1 MNQPFYSAT
10 TLDITDVLG
19 QLSRGSERIYR
30 HDAEFFA
37 GWIVDQGLTKE
48 TLHQLT
54 RSHLI
59 TYRKHLGESY
69 AKATAAR
76 MFSVARR
83 ILQEYVYQG
92 ALLSNPAAGI
102 KTFSVANETPYTT
115 LKKEEAQALL
125 KTIDTTKAKGK
136 RDYAILSL
144 LLRTGLRRS
153 ECSALNI
160 GDLKVEQGH
169 TIAVIRHGKGDKRG
183 IVKVPVDVVRAID
196 AYLDAT
202 GRKDAALEAPL
213 FVGFNRGD
221 HATAERASDKLL
233 ERLVKHTGTQI
244 SMELSPHCL
253 RASFITL
260 TSEGGAQ
267 LEQVQYA
274 ARHADPRTT
283 QRYRKRKVNL
293 DDNAVDYL
301 KL

>member
-1 MNQPFYSAT
+1 MNQPFRLSSV
-10 TLDITDVLG
+10 LDLTDVTG
-19 QLSRGSERIYR
+19 QLNSNSERVYR
-30 HDAEFFA
+30 HDAKVLA
-37 GWIVDQGLTKE
+37 CWIQDQGLTLG
-48 TLHQLT
+48 TLHLLT

-59 TYRKHLGESY
+59 AYRKYLGETY

-83 ILQEYVYQG
+83 VLQEYVYQG
-92 ALLSNPAAGI
+92 TLATNPATGI
-102 KTFSVANETPYTT
+102 KTFSVANETPYIT
-115 LKKEEAQALL
+115 LKKEEAQDLL
-125 KTIDTTKAKGK
+125 KTIDITTTKGK

-160 GDLKVEQGH
+160 GDLKLEQGH

-183 IVKVPVDVVRAID
+183 IVKVPVDVVRSTE
-196 AYLDAT
+196 AYLEAA

-221 HATAERASDKLL
+221 HPTVERVSDKLL
-233 ERLVKHTGTQI
+233 ERLVKQAGAKI
-244 SMELSPHCL
+244 GMNLSPHCL

-260 TSEGGAQ
+260 TSEGGAR

>member
-1 MNQPFYSAT
+1 M
-10 TLDITDVLG
+10 
-19 QLSRGSERIYR
+19 YR
-30 HDAEFFA
+30 HDAEVFA
-37 GWIVDQGLTKE
+37 SWIQNQGLTPS
-48 TLHQLT
+48 TLHLLT

-59 TYRKHLGESY
+59 MYRKFLGETY

-76 MFSVARR
+76 MLSVARR

-92 ALLSNPAAGI
+92 LLPTNPAAGI

-115 LKKEEAQALL
+115 LKKEEAQEFL
-125 KTIDTTKAKGK
+125 KTINITTTKGK
-136 RDYAILSL
+136 RDYAILSHP
-144 LLRTGLRRS
+144 LRTGLRRS

-160 GDLKVEQGH
+160 GDLKMEQGH

-183 IVKVPVDVVRAID
+183 IVKIPVDVVRAIE
-196 AYLDAT
+196 AYLEAT
-202 GRKDAALEAPL
+202 GRKYDAPEAPL

-221 HATAERASDKLL
+221 YLTGERISDKLL
-233 ERLVKHTGTQI
+233 ERLVKLAGEKI
-244 SMELSPHCL
+244 GMDLSPHCL

-260 TSEGGAQ
+260 TSEGGAR

>member
-1 MNQPFYSAT
+1 MDQPVRLSLV
-10 TLDITDVLG
+10 LDITDVTG
-19 QLSRGSERIYR
+19 QLSSNSERVYR
-30 HDAEFFA
+30 HDAEVFA
-37 GWIVDQGLTKE
+37 CWIQDQGLTLG
-48 TLHQLT
+48 TLHLLA

-59 TYRKHLGESY
+59 AYRKYLGETY

-92 ALLSNPAAGI
+92 TLATNPAAGI

-115 LKKEEAQALL
+115 LKREEAQDLL
-125 KTIDTTKAKGK
+125 KTIDTTKTKGK

-153 ECSALNI
+153 ECSALNL
-160 GDLKVEQGH
+160 GDLKLEQGH
-169 TIAVIRHGKGDKRG
+169 TIAMVQHGKGDKRG

-196 AYLDAT
+196 IYLESA
-202 GRKDAALEAPL
+202 GRKDAAPEAPL

-221 HATAERASDKLL
+221 HPTAKRVSDKLL
-233 ERLVKHTGTQI
+233 ERLVKHAGTQI
-244 SMELSPHCL
+244 GMNLSPHCL

-274 ARHADPRTT
+274 SRHADPRTT

-301 KL
+301 RL

>member
-1 MNQPFYSAT
+1 M
-10 TLDITDVLG
+10 TLDITDVTG
-19 QLSRGSERIYR
+19 QLSNSSGRIYR
-30 HDAEFFA
+30 HDAEVFA
-37 GWIVDQGLTKE
+37 CWMRDQGLTLG
-48 TLHQLT
+48 TLHLLT
-54 RSHLI
+54 RSYLI
-59 TYRKHLGESY
+59 AYRKYLGETY

-83 ILQEYVYQG
+83 ILQEYVYRG
-92 ALLSNPAAGI
+92 ELPTNPAAGI
-102 KTFSVANETPYTT
+102 KNFSVVNETPYTT

-125 KTIDTTKAKGK
+125 KTIDATTTKGK

-153 ECSALNI
+153 ECSTLNV
-160 GDLKVEQGH
+160 GDLKQEQGH
-169 TIAVIRHGKGDKRG
+169 TIAIIRHGKGDKRG
-183 IVKVPVDVVRAID
+183 IVKVPVDVMRAID
-196 AYLDAT
+196 AYLEAT
-202 GRKDAALEAPL
+202 GRKDAVLEAPL
-213 FVGFNRGD
+213 FIGFNRGD
-221 HATAERASDKLL
+221 HPTTERVSDKLL
-233 ERLVKHTGTQI
+233 ERLVKQAGDKI
-244 SMELSPHCL
+244 GMDLSPHCL

-260 TSEGGAQ
+260 TSEGGAR

>member
-1 MNQPFYSAT
+1 M
-10 TLDITDVLG
+10 L
-19 QLSRGSERIYR
+19 
-30 HDAEFFA
+30 
-37 GWIVDQGLTKE
+37 DQGLTMD
-48 TLHQLT
+48 TLHLLT

-59 TYRKHLGESY
+59 AYRKYLGETY

-76 MFSVARR
+76 MFSIARR

-92 ALLSNPAAGI
+92 ALASNPAAGI
-102 KTFSVANETPYTT
+102 KTFPLANETPYTT
-115 LKKEEAQALL
+115 LSHDEAKALL
-125 KTIDTTKAKGK
+125 KTVDMKTTKGK

-160 GDLKVEQGH
+160 GDLKPEQGH
-169 TIAVIRHGKGDKRG
+169 TIAVIQHGKGDKRG
-183 IVKVPVDVVRAID
+183 IVKVPVDVTRAID
-196 AYLDAT
+196 AYLEAAQ
-202 GRKDAALEAPL
+202 RKSMALDAPL
-213 FVGFNRGD
+213 FVGFDRGD
-221 HATAERASDKLL
+221 HATIERVSDKLL
-233 ERLVKHTGTQI
+233 ERLVKLAGAKI
-244 SMELSPHCL
+244 GIDLSPHCL

-274 ARHADPRTT
+274 SRHADPRTT

>member
-1 MNQPFYSAT
+1 MDQAFSPAII
-10 TLDITDVLG
+10 LDITDVTG
-19 QLSRGSERIYR
+19 QLSTRSERIYR
-30 HDAEFFA
+30 HDAEVFA
-37 GWIVDQGLTKE
+37 SFLLDQGLTVG
-48 TLHQLT
+48 TLHLLT

-59 TYRKHLGESY
+59 AYRKYLGETY

-83 ILQEYVYQG
+83 VLQEYVYQG
-92 ALLSNPAAGI
+92 TLATNPATGI
-102 KTFSVANETPYTT
+102 KTFSVANETPYIT
-115 LKKEEAQALL
+115 LKKEEAQDLL
-125 KTIDTTKAKGK
+125 KTIDITTTKGK

-153 ECSALNI
+153 ECSALNV
-160 GDLKVEQGH
+160 GDLKQEQGH

-196 AYLDAT
+196 VYLEAA
-202 GRKDAALEAPL
+202 GRKNVAPDAPL

-221 HATAERASDKLL
+221 HVTAERVSDKLL
-233 ERLVKHTGTQI
+233 ERLVKQAGAKI
-244 SMELSPHCL
+244 GKDLSPHCL

-260 TSEGGAQ
+260 TSEGGAR

-301 KL
+301 RL

>member
-1 MNQPFYSAT
+1 MNQPFRLPI
-10 TLDITDVLG
+10 TLDITDVIG
-19 QLSRGSERIYR
+19 QLSGGSERIYR
-30 HDAEFFA
+30 HDAEVFA
-37 GWIVDQGLTKE
+37 CWMHDQGLTLG
-48 TLHQLT
+48 TLHMLS

-59 TYRKHLGESY
+59 AYRKYLGETY

-92 ALLSNPAAGI
+92 TLVANPAAGI
-102 KTFSVANETPYTT
+102 KNFSVANETPYTT
-115 LKKEEAQALL
+115 LKKEEAQDLL
-125 KTIDTTKAKGK
+125 KTIDTTKTKGK

-153 ECSALNI
+153 ECRALDV
-160 GDLKVEQGH
+160 GDLKPEQGH

-196 AYLDAT
+196 AYLEAA

-221 HATAERASDKLL
+221 HPRAERISDKLL
-233 ERLVKHTGTQI
+233 ERLVKLAGTKI
-244 SMELSPHCL
+244 GMDISPHCL

-260 TSEGGAQ
+260 TSEGGAR

-283 QRYRKRKVNL
+283 QCYRKRKVNL

>member
-1 MNQPFYSAT
+1 MNQPVRLVM
-10 TLDITDVLG
+10 TLDITDVTG
-19 QLSRGSERIYR
+19 QLSSGSERIYR
-30 HDAEFFA
+30 HDAEVFA
-37 GWIVDQGLTKE
+37 SWMLDQGLTLG
-48 TLHQLT
+48 TLHLLT

-59 TYRKHLGESY
+59 AYRKYLSEAY

-76 MFSVARR
+76 MLSVARR

-92 ALLSNPAAGI
+92 TLATNPATGI

-115 LKKEEAQALL
+115 LKKEEAQDLL
-125 KTIDTTKAKGK
+125 TTIDTTKTKGK

-144 LLRTGLRRS
+144 LLRAGLRRS
-153 ECSALNI
+153 ECSALNL
-160 GDLKVEQGH
+160 GDLKPEQGR
-169 TIAVIRHGKGDKRG
+169 TIAVIQHGKGDNRG
-183 IVKVPVDVVRAID
+183 IVKVPVDVMRAID
-196 AYLDAT
+196 MYLEAV
-202 GRKDAALEAPL
+202 GRKNVAPEEPL

-221 HATAERASDKLL
+221 HPTAERVSDKLL
-233 ERLVKHTGTQI
+233 ERLVKQTGAKI
-244 SMELSPHCL
+244 GMDLSPHCL

-260 TSEGGAQ
+260 TSEGGAR

>member
-1 MNQPFYSAT
+1 VNQPFHPSLV
-10 TLDITDVLG
+10 LDLTDVIG
-19 QLSRGSERIYR
+19 QLGGNSERVYR
-30 HDAEFFA
+30 HDAQGFA
-37 GWIVDQGLTKE
+37 SWIQDQGLTLG
-48 TLHQLT
+48 TLRLLT

-59 TYRKHLGESY
+59 AYRKYLGETY

-92 ALLSNPAAGI
+92 TLATNPAAGI
-102 KTFSVANETPYTT
+102 KTFAVANETPYTT
-115 LKKEEAQALL
+115 LKKEEAQDLL
-125 KTIDTTKAKGK
+125 KTIDTTTTKGK

-160 GDLKVEQGH
+160 GDLRLEQGH
-169 TIAVIRHGKGDKRG
+169 TIAVIQHGKGDKRG
-183 IVKVPVDVVRAID
+183 LVKVPVDVVRAIEV
-196 AYLDAT
+196 YLDAA
-202 GRKDAALEAPL
+202 GRKDAPLEAPL
-213 FVGFNRGD
+213 FVGFDRGD
-221 HATAERASDKLL
+221 HPTVKRVSDKLL
-233 ERLVKHTGTQI
+233 ERLVKQAGTRI
-244 SMELSPHCL
+244 GMDLSPHCL

-260 TSEGGAQ
+260 TSEGGAR

-283 QRYRKRKVNL
+283 QRNRKRKVNL

>member
-1 MNQPFYSAT
+1 MNQSLSPPLL
-10 TLDITDVLG
+10 LDITDVTG
-19 QLSRGSERIYR
+19 QLSTRSERIYR
-30 HDAEFFA
+30 HDAEVFA
-37 GWIVDQGLTKE
+37 HFLLNQGLTMT
-48 TLHQLT
+48 TLPQIS

-59 TYRKHLGESY
+59 AYRKFLGDTY

-83 ILQEYVYQG
+83 ILQEYVFQG
-92 ALLSNPAAGI
+92 ILVTNPAVGI
-102 KTFSVANETPYTT
+102 KTFPLANETPYTT
-115 LKKEEAQALL
+115 LSYDEAKALL
-125 KTIDTTKAKGK
+125 KTINVTTTKGK

-153 ECSALNI
+153 ECSALNV
-160 GDLKVEQGH
+160 GDLKQEQGH
-169 TIAVIRHGKGDKRG
+169 TIAVIEHGKGDKRG

-196 AYLDAT
+196 LYLVAT
-202 GRKDAALEAPL
+202 GRKDVSPDAPL
-213 FVGFNRGD
+213 FVGFDRGD
-221 HATAERASDKLL
+221 HPTGERVSDKLL
-233 ERLVKHTGTQI
+233 ERLVKQAGTNI
-244 SMELSPHCL
+244 GKDLSPHCL

-274 ARHADPRTT
+274 SRHADPRTT
-283 QRYRKRKVNL
+283 QRYRRRKLNL

>member
-1 MNQPFYSAT
+1 MDQPPRLPLA
-10 TLDITDVLG
+10 LDIADVTG
-19 QLSRGSERIYR
+19 QLGSNSERVYR
-30 HDAEFFA
+30 HDSAVFA
-37 GWIVDQGLTKE
+37 SWIQDQGLTLG
-48 TLHQLT
+48 TLHLLT

-59 TYRKHLGESY
+59 AYRKYLGETY

-76 MFSVARR
+76 MLSVARR

-92 ALLSNPAAGI
+92 TLATNPAAGI

-115 LKKEEAQALL
+115 LKKEEAQDLL
-125 KTIDTTKAKGK
+125 KTIYTAITKGK

-153 ECSALNI
+153 ECSALTI
-160 GDLKVEQGH
+160 GDLKREQGH

-183 IVKVPVDVVRAID
+183 IVKVPVDVVRAIE
-196 AYLDAT
+196 AYLEAAE
-202 GRKDAALEAPL
+202 RKEAAPDAPL

-221 HATAERASDKLL
+221 HPTTERVSDKLL
-233 ERLVKHTGTQI
+233 ERLVKLAGAKI
-244 SMELSPHCL
+244 GMDLSPHCL
-253 RASFITL
+253 RASSITL
-260 TSEGGAQ
+260 TSEGGAR

>member
-1 MNQPFYSAT
+1 MQQPFRLPLV
-10 TLDITDVLG
+10 LDISDVTG
-19 QLSRGSERIYR
+19 QLSNNSERVYR
-30 HDAEFFA
+30 HDAEVFA
-37 GWIVDQGLTKE
+37 CWIQDQGLTLG
-48 TLHQLT
+48 TLYLLT

-59 TYRKHLGESY
+59 AYRKYLGETY

-76 MFSVARR
+76 MLSVARR

-92 ALLSNPAAGI
+92 TLANNPAAGI
-102 KTFSVANETPYTT
+102 KTFSVANETPYTA
-115 LKKEEAQALL
+115 LKKEEAQDLL
-125 KTIDTTKAKGK
+125 KTIGTTTTKGK

-160 GDLKVEQGH
+160 GDLKLEQGH
-169 TIAVIRHGKGDKRG
+169 TIAVIQHGKGDKRG
-183 IVKVPVDVVRAID
+183 IVKIPVDVIRAIES
-196 AYLDAT
+196 YLEAS
-202 GRKDAALEAPL
+202 GRKDAMLEAPL
-213 FVGFNRGD
+213 FVGFDRGD
-221 HATAERASDKLL
+221 HPTAERVSDKLL
-233 ERLVKHTGTQI
+233 ERLVKQAGATIGI
-244 SMELSPHCL
+244 DLSPHCL

-260 TSEGGAQ
+260 TSEGGAR

>member
-1 MNQPFYSAT
+1 MQQPFHFLLV
-10 TLDITDVLG
+10 LDITDVTG
-19 QLSRGSERIYR
+19 QLSSNSERVYR
-30 HDAEFFA
+30 HDAEAFA
-37 GWIVDQGLTKE
+37 CWIQNQGLTPG
-48 TLHQLT
+48 TLHPFT

-59 TYRKHLGESY
+59 AYRKYLGETY

-76 MFSVARR
+76 MFSIARR

-92 ALLSNPAAGI
+92 TLATNPAAGI

-115 LKKEEAQALL
+115 LKKEEAQDLL
-125 KTIDTTKAKGK
+125 KTIDTTTAKGK

-160 GDLKVEQGH
+160 GDLKPEQGH
-169 TIAVIRHGKGDKRG
+169 TIAVVRHGKGDKRG
-183 IVKVPVDVVRAID
+183 IAKVPVDVVRAID
-196 AYLDAT
+196 IYLEAAE
-202 GRKDAALEAPL
+202 RKNAALEAPL
-213 FVGFNRGD
+213 FVGFDRGD
-221 HATAERASDKLL
+221 HPTAKRVSNKLL
-233 ERLVKHTGTQI
+233 ERLVKQAGVEI
-244 SMELSPHCL
+244 GMDLSPHCL

-260 TSEGGAQ
+260 TSEGGAR
-267 LEQVQYA
+267 LEQVPYA

>member
-1 MNQPFYSAT
+1 MNCS
-10 TLDITDVLG
+10 LL
-19 QLSRGSERIYR
+19 RGENTSQKCW
-30 HDAEFFA
+30 DP
-37 GWIVDQGLTKE
+37 
-48 TLHQLT
+48 
-54 RSHLI
+54 
-59 TYRKHLGESY
+59 
-69 AKATAAR
+69 
-76 MFSVARR
+76 
-83 ILQEYVYQG
+83 YQG
-92 ALLSNPAAGI
+92 TLATNPAAGV

-115 LKKEEAQALL
+115 LKKEEAQDFL
-125 KTIDTTKAKGK
+125 KTIDMTTTKGK

-160 GDLKVEQGH
+160 GDLKLEQGH
-169 TIAVIRHGKGDKRG
+169 TIAVIQHGKGDKRG
-183 IVKVPVDVVRAID
+183 IVKIPVDVVRAIE
-196 AYLDAT
+196 AYLEAA
-202 GRKDAALEAPL
+202 GRKNAASETPL

-221 HATAERASDKLL
+221 HPTAERISDKLL
-233 ERLVKHTGTQI
+233 ERLVKQTGDKI
-244 SMELSPHCL
+244 GMDLSPHCL

-260 TSEGGAQ
+260 TSEGGAR

>member
-1 MNQPFYSAT
+1 MNQPVRLSLV
-10 TLDITDVLG
+10 LDLTNVTG
-19 QLSRGSERIYR
+19 QLGSNSERVYR
-30 HDAEFFA
+30 HDAGVFA
-37 GWIVDQGLTKE
+37 SWIQDQGLTLG
-48 TLHQLT
+48 TLHLLT

-59 TYRKHLGESY
+59 AYRKYLGETY

-83 ILQEYVYQG
+83 ILQEYVFQG
-92 ALLSNPAAGI
+92 MLAANPAAGI

-115 LKKEEAQALL
+115 LKKEEAQELL
-125 KTIDTTKAKGK
+125 KTIDTATTKGK

-160 GDLKVEQGH
+160 GDLKPEQGH
-169 TIAVIRHGKGDKRG
+169 TIAVIQHGKGDKRG
-183 IVKVPVDVVRAID
+183 IVKVPVDVVRAIE
-196 AYLDAT
+196 AYLEAA
-202 GRKDAALEAPL
+202 GRKDVPLEAPL
-213 FVGFNRGD
+213 FVGFNRGN
-221 HATAERASDKLL
+221 HPTEKRVSDKLL
-233 ERLVKHTGTQI
+233 ERLVKQTGDKI
-244 SMELSPHCL
+244 GMDLSPHCL

-260 TSEGGAQ
+260 TSEGGAR

>member
-1 MNQPFYSAT
+1 MDQLFRLPLV
-10 TLDITDVLG
+10 LDIADVTG
-19 QLSRGSERIYR
+19 QLGGNSERVYR
-30 HDAEFFA
+30 HDAEVFA
-37 GWIVDQGLTKE
+37 SWIQDQGLTLS
-48 TLHQLT
+48 TLHLLT

-59 TYRKHLGESY
+59 AYRKYLGETY

-92 ALLSNPAAGI
+92 ILPTNPAAGI

-115 LKKEEAQALL
+115 LKKGEAQDLL
-125 KTIDTTKAKGK
+125 KTIDTTTTKGM

-160 GDLKVEQGH
+160 SDLKLEQGH

-183 IVKVPVDVVRAID
+183 IVKVPVDVVRAIE
-196 AYLDAT
+196 AYLEAAE
-202 GRKDAALEAPL
+202 RKDTPLEAPL
-213 FVGFNRGD
+213 FVGFDRGD
-221 HATAERASDKLL
+221 HPTAERVSDKLL
-233 ERLVKHTGTQI
+233 ERLVKQAGVKI
-244 SMELSPHCL
+244 GMDLSPHCL

-260 TSEGGAQ
+260 TSEGGAR